1 MNEEIEKDVLG
12 EIPVGLEGKQK
23 ETGGLPGFENLD
35 PEEQN
40 KQLQKMFREVFN
52 TQHGRIVLGV
62 ILEDL
67 YYFSTCNN
75 DEARALNNYAKALI
89 SQRLGIIDHKK
100 QIDRLLAD

>member
-1 MNEEIEKDVLG
+1 MDEEIRDVLG
-12 EIPVGLEGKQK
+12 ETPLSLNK
-23 ETGGLPGFENLD
+23 EDQYYGGLPGFEKLE

-67 YYFSTCNN
+67 YYFSSCNN
-75 DEARALNNYAKALI
+75 DESRALNNYAKTLI
-89 SQRLGIIDHKK
+89 AQRLGINDHKK
-100 QIDRLLAD
+100 RIDRLMAD